1 MKTVIFYS
9 FKGGVGRT
17 QTMFNIAKYLS
28 SEKNKKIALVDFD
41 LYAPGISYLHHTK
54 QSQDKIY
61 FLEYLVNLF
70 DNNTLEKI
78 YTEELSE
85 NLTIVPAY
93 SMKNIKPYNKHLIE
107 LSKYFYSIKSNSQ
120 KEADELS
127 TVADNIFDTIKNDI
141 AQTGDYDYM
150 FFDAR
155 TGLTEVSDIL
165 FSQYADTKVIVSSF
179 NNQNIEGTNSVLEL
193 LSETKTIKKHN
204 ILRVLSPKPKLDM
217 EELPSIK
224 SRADLEHNPKLKEN
238 FNWLGTFEVIY
249 EENIVTS
256 NFDIWEKNKKI
267 TKYKQNIIDI
277 ANVLDNNLDKSIL
290 VDDLR

>member
-1 MKTVIFYS
+1 MI
-9 FKGGVGRT
+9 
-17 QTMFNIAKYLS
+17 
-28 SEKNKKIALVDFD
+28 
-41 LYAPGISYLHHTK
+41 YLH
-54 QSQDKIY
+54 
-61 FLEYLVNLF
+61 
-70 DNNTLEKI
+70 
-78 YTEELSE
+78 
-85 NLTIVPAY
+85 
-93 SMKNIKPYNKHLIE
+93 
-107 LSKYFYSIKSNSQ
+107 
-120 KEADELS
+120 
-127 TVADNIFDTIKNDI
+127 
-141 AQTGDYDYM
+141 
-150 FFDAR
+150 
-155 TGLTEVSDIL
+155 
-165 FSQYADTKVIVSSF
+165 
-179 NNQNIEGTNSVLEL
+179 IEGTNSVLEL